1 MEMMRPELYLPQDRG
16 SLPHLFAV
24 LIFPVAF
31 SLLCPF
37 RFPMKIYPNNII
49 SSTITASQ
57 DNLNSGSLD
66 RLPLYQTGSG
76 HGRSLFL
83 ALLSASF
90 HLSPEASG
98 ETCPGLLHM
107 GFSQNPWTISS
118 TERSPAVQGCPAWAT
133 EIIF

>member
-49 SSTITASQ
+49 SAMTQNTLPTTGAQEISWGGEGV
-57 DNLNSGSLD
+57 LCHGFWSGYTS
-66 RLPLYQTGSG
+66 
-76 HGRSLFL
+76 
-83 ALLSASF
+83 
-90 HLSPEASG
+90 
-98 ETCPGLLHM
+98 
-107 GFSQNPWTISS
+107 
-118 TERSPAVQGCPAWAT
+118 V
-133 EIIF
+133 